1 MGSML
6 RLVVVELSR
15 HTTLGLGGPAR
26 AVLEPDSAEA
36 VAQAIESTD
45 GPQLILG
52 GGSNL
57 VVADEGFAG
66 TVIKL
71 GEKFS
76 NVSVERSNGGA
87 LVVAE
92 AGAWFDDLVAR
103 TVGDK
108 LQGLEAL
115 SGIPGSVGATPMQN
129 VGAYGREIA
138 EVLQW
143 VEAYDRVEECSVQL
157 SSKACQF
164 GYRTSRFRNS
174 NRYVILRVALR
185 LDASEDSMPIR
196 YAELARVLGVEEGK
210 AAPIRRVREAVLEL
224 RRSKGMVIDAADAD
238 TRSAGSFFTNPIV
251 PIAVADEVEARAQA
265 LGFAGPMPRFPA
277 AEGHVKLA
285 AAWLL
290 ERAGFGKGYG
300 EGAVG
305 VSSKH
310 ALALINRGGGTT
322 AELLALARTLRA
334 GVLERFGVTL
344 APEPVLVGC
353 EL

>member
-1 MGSML
+1 MSC
-6 RLVVVELSR
+6 VELSR

-26 AVLEPDSAEA
+26 AVIEPDSAEA
-36 VAQAIESTD
+36 VCHAIESAS

-57 VVADEGFAG
+57 VVADQGFQG

-71 GEKFS
+71 GEKFA
-76 NVSVERSNGGA
+76 NVSIERSNGGA

-92 AGAWFDDLVAR
+92 AGAWFDDIVAR

-108 LQGLEAL
+108 LHGLEVL

-138 EVLQW
+138 ELLQW
-143 VEAYDRVEECSVQL
+143 VEAYDRVEECNVQL
-157 SSKACQF
+157 SPAACQF
-164 GYRTSRFRNS
+164 GYRTSRFRHTS
-174 NRYVILRVALR
+174 RYVILRVALR
-185 LDASEDSMPIR
+185 LDASEDSLPVR
-196 YAELARVLGVEEGK
+196 YTELARVLGIEEGK

-224 RRSKGMVIDAADAD
+224 RRAKGMVVDPADPD
-238 TRSAGSFFTNPIV
+238 SRSAGSFFTNPV
-251 PIAVADEVEARAQA
+251 VDAATADRIEARVRAS
-265 LGFAGPMPRFPA
+265 GHEPPMPRFA
-277 AEGHVKLA
+277 ASEGRVKLS

-290 ERAGFGKGYG
+290 ERAGFGKGFG

-310 ALALINRGGGTT
+310 SLALINRGGGTT
-322 AELLALARTLRA
+322 TELLALARTLRQ
-334 GVLERFGVTL
+334 GVKDAFDVTL
-344 APEPVLVGC
+344 LAEPVFVGC